1 MLETNA
7 VKKSLVLLVDDSP
20 DMGLVVKYMLELIG
34 FDVERAWD
42 GRVAV
47 ERSHATCYGAIL
59 MDIEM
64 PEMDGLEAAK
74 AIRQRERTDFL
85 SPVPIVAMTSH
96 ASKGIKALCLHAG
109 MDEVLM
115 KPFLVAQLEE
125 KMLRVCGKLPD
136 SI

>member
-1 MLETNA
+1 
-7 VKKSLVLLVDDSP
+7 
-20 DMGLVVKYMLELIG
+20 MLELIG

-47 ERSHATCYGAIL
+47 ERSHTTCYAAIL

-74 AIRQRERTDFL
+74 AIRQQEKTDL
-85 SPVPIVAMTSH
+85 LPPVPIVAMTSH
-96 ASKGIKALCLHAG
+96 ASSGIRALCLHAG

-125 KMLRVCGKLPD
+125 KMRRVCEKFPRR
-136 SI
+136 I